1 MQPDLSISIVNTN
14 NRSLLR
20 DCLASIYRTTARISF
35 EILVVDNASTDG
47 SAEMVQGEFPSV
59 KLIINDARGG
69 YGYSH
74 NKGIA
79 AARGQFIL
87 IFNEDMVVL
96 PGALDTIV
104 EKLKGDPAI
113 GVLGCRLLNPDMSLQ
128 HSCHRFQ
135 NIKTEVFENL
145 FPGSFFLRKSRFRTQ
160 MFDWDH
166 DSERE
171 VDVVMGSC
179 MLIPRSV
186 IDKVGAFDT
195 RFFVYSEEF
204 DLCKRI
210 RDAGYRVVF
219 TPEAEIIHFGGQ
231 TSKTMSIKMRLVY
244 IDSKLK
250 YFRKYYGVR
259 AMKVEKLIMGTGA
272 LIRIAGWAFCA
283 AKNKDE
289 HARGMVK
296 KYACVLSLLASY
308 Q

>member
-1 MQPDLSISIVNTN
+1 MQPNLSISIVNTN
-14 NRSLLR
+14 NRNLLR
-20 DCLASIYRTTARISF
+20 DCLASIYRTTERISF
-35 EILVVDNASTDG
+35 QIIVIDNASTDG
-47 SAEMVQGEFPSV
+47 SAEMVRSEFPSV
-59 KLIINDARGG
+59 ELIINDARGG

-96 PGALDTIV
+96 PGAFDTMV
-104 EKLKGDPAI
+104 DKLKSDPTI
-113 GVLGCRLLNPDMSLQ
+113 GVLGCRLLNPDLSLQ

-135 NIKTEVFENL
+135 NLKTEIFENL
-145 FPGSFFLRKSRFRTQ
+145 FPGSFLLRESRFRTQ

-179 MLIPRSV
+179 MLIPGSV
-186 IDKVGAFDT
+186 LHIVGGFDT

-204 DLCKRI
+204 DLCKKI
-210 RDAGYRVVF
+210 RNAGYRVVF

-231 TSKTMSIKMRLVY
+231 TSKTMSIKMHLVY
-244 IDSKLK
+244 VESKLK

-259 AMKVEKLIMGTGA
+259 SMKVAKLIVGAGA
-272 LIRIAGWAFCA
+272 LIRIVGWTLRAVSS
-283 AKNKDE
+283 KDE
-289 HARGMVK
+289 RATSMVK
-296 KYACVLSLLASY
+296 KYAGVLSLLASH

>member
-20 DCLASIYRTTARISF
+20 ECLASIYRTTERISF
-35 EILVVDNASTDG
+35 QIIVIDNASTDG
-47 SAEMVQGEFPSV
+47 SAEMVRSEFPSV
-59 KLIINDARGG
+59 ELIINDARGG

-79 AARGQFIL
+79 AARGQFVL

-96 PGALDTIV
+96 PGAFDTMV
-104 EKLKGDPAI
+104 DKLKSDPTI
-113 GVLGCRLLNPDMSLQ
+113 GVLGCRLLNPDLSLQ

-145 FPGSFFLRKSRFRTQ
+145 CPGSLLRGSRFRTE
-160 MFDWDH
+160 MFGWDH

-171 VDVVMGSC
+171 VDVVMGCC
-179 MLIPRSV
+179 MLIPAS
-186 IDKVGAFDT
+186 ILDKVGGFDT

-210 RDAGYRVVF
+210 RNAGYRVVF
-219 TPEAEIIHFGGQ
+219 TPEAQIIHFGGQ
-231 TSKTMSIKMRLVY
+231 TSKTMSIKMHLVY
-244 IDSKLK
+244 VESKLK
-250 YFRKYYGVR
+250 YFRKYYGLR
-259 AMKVEKLIMGTGA
+259 SMKAAKLIVGAGA
-272 LIRIAGWAFCA
+272 LIRLAGWTLRA
-283 AKNKDE
+283 AGSKDE
-289 HARGMVK
+289 RARNMVK
-296 KYACVLSLLASY
+296 KYASVLSLLASH

>member
-14 NRSLLR
+14 NRVLLK
-20 DCLASIYRTTARISF
+20 DCLASIYRTTERVSF
-35 EILVVDNASTDG
+35 EIIVVDNASMDG
-47 SAEMVQGEFPSV
+47 SAEMVRREFPSV
-59 KLIINDARGG
+59 RLIVNDARSG

-74 NKGIA
+74 NKGIE
-79 AARGQFIL
+79 AARGRFIL
-87 IFNEDMVVL
+87 VFNEDMVVL
-96 PGALDTIV
+96 PGALDTMV
-104 EKLKGDPAI
+104 EKLKSDPAI
-113 GVLGCRLLNPDMSLQ
+113 GVLGCRLLNPDLSLQ

-135 NIKTEVFENL
+135 NIKTEFFENL
-145 FPGSFFLRKSRFRTQ
+145 FPGSLFFRQSRFRTE

-179 MLIPRSV
+179 MLIPRAV
-186 IDKVGAFDT
+186 FDRVGAFDT

-210 RDAGYRVVF
+210 RDAGYEVVF

-231 TSKTMSIKMRLVY
+231 TSKTMSVKMHLVY
-244 IDSKLK
+244 VESKLK

-259 AMKVEKLIMGTGA
+259 TMKAAKLIIGAGA
-272 LIRIAGWAFCA
+272 LIRIIGWTLCA

-296 KYACVLSLLASY
+296 KYSRVLSLLASR